1 VLLLRRL
8 GPGGPREWR
17 SPCSALT
24 GLGMLICRC
33 EGFLVAR
40 LCTVWRVHSQN
51 TMLLFDS
58 AGIHYRMRQK
68 LVSVGEDYALGT
80 VPGSPGR
87 RDGRTERVGLASA
100 LIYMGTGGPD
110 HGSDLWYV

>member
-1 VLLLRRL
+1 
-8 GPGGPREWR
+8 
-17 SPCSALT
+17 
-24 GLGMLICRC
+24 MLICRC

-58 AGIHYRMRQK
+58 AGIHYRMRKK